1 MSKYM
6 HGRRLDLKNGRV
18 EMAHGAGGD
27 AMDRLIREIFRP
39 AFSNEYLNRENDQAI
54 FNVAAGRM
62 VMTTD
67 SFVVSPLFFP
77 GGDIGAL
84 AINGTVNDVALA
96 GARPTFI
103 SASFIL
109 EEGLALVDIKRIVD
123 SMSAAARDAG
133 VLVVAGDTKVV
144 ERGKAD
150 GVFITTTGLG
160 VVDHA
165 FNLSADMAQPGDL
178 IILSGSLGDHGMAIL
193 STRESLSFE
202 SEIISDQACLHELI
216 ALMIAGGGDAIR
228 IMRDPTRGGLA
239 SALNEI
245 AQQSKVGMRISET
258 ALAVKPAVAAACEIL
273 GFDPLYVANEGKLV
287 AICAPGAAATVLA
300 AMRAHPRG
308 HDAAVIGEVIR
319 DDHCLVQLVTAFG
332 GSRIIDRLS
341 GEQLPRIC

>member
-1 MSKYM
+1 
-6 HGRRLDLKNGRV
+6 
-18 EMAHGAGGD
+18 MAHGAGGD

-109 EEGLALVDIKRIVD
+109 EEGLALVDLKRIVD

-133 VLVVAGDTKVV
+133 VLVVTGDTKVV

-160 VVDHA
+160 VVDHD

-287 AICAPGAAATVLA
+287 AICAPGAAETVLA
-300 AMRAHPRG
+300 AMRAHPLG

-319 DDHCLVQLVTAFG
+319 DDQCLVQLATAFG

>member
-1 MSKYM
+1 
-6 HGRRLDLKNGRV
+6 
-18 EMAHGAGGD
+18 MAHGAGGD

-67 SFVVSPLFFP
+67 SFIVSPLFFP

-109 EEGLALVDIKRIVD
+109 EEGLALVDLKRIVD

-160 VVDHA
+160 VVDHD

-202 SEIISDQACLHELI
+202 SEITSDQACLHELI

-287 AICAPGAAATVLA
+287 AICAPGAAETVLA
-300 AMRAHPRG
+300 AMRAHPLG

-319 DDHCLVQLVTAFG
+319 DDQCLVQLVTAFG